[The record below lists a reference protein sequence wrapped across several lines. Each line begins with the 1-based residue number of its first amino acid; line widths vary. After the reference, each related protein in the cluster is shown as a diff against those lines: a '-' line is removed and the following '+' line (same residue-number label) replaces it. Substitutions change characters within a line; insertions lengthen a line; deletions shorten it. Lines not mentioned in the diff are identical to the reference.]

1 MTLFQAGGD
10 DAALDI
16 ILTMVTSKVTSFLF
30 VNPIHPLVNGILLHT
45 PYCDHARFTS
55 TPMGFREEAM
65 EARGLQSDKVHVWK
79 RRRKKIQSSR
89 TSTTAHAPG
98 AVLLDTTTG

>member
-1 MTLFQAGGD
+1 
-10 DAALDI
+10 
-16 ILTMVTSKVTSFLF
+16 MVTSKVTSFLF

-45 PYCDHARFTS
+45 PYCDHARFTL

-89 TSTTAHAPG
+89 TGTTAHAPG